1 MNLKIWFQDLLGRFG
16 VSCDAVARYVLSRQM
31 SSLRGTDIEIQNYEI
46 IPLLYHCLADGL
58 VGYSGVPVENIW

>member
-1 MNLKIWFQDLLGRFG
+1 M
-16 VSCDAVARYVLSRQM
+16 SCDAVARYVLSRQM